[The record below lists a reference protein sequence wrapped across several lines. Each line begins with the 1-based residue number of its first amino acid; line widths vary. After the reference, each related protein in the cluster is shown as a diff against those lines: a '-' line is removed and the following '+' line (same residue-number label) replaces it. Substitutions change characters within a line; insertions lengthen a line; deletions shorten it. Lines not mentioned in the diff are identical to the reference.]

1 MEEKKQKPSEQA
13 IKNYNDAMNRLRKRY
28 YDGHIGSE
36 EYNRLAEWERKN
48 LESNGELY
56 ARNLA
61 KALTPRE
68 CWHWR

>member
-13 IKNYNDAMNRLRKRY
+13 IKNYNDAMDRLRQRY
-28 YDGHIGSE
+28 YDGHIDSK
-36 EYNRLAEWERKN
+36 EYNRLAEWEMKN

-56 ARNLA
+56 ARKLE

-68 CWHWR
+68 CWHLR